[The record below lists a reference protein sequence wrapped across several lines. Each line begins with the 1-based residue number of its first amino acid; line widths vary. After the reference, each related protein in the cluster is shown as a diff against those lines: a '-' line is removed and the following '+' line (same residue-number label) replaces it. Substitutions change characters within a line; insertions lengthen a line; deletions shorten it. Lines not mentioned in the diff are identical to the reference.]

1 MLKFGT
7 LHVSRHRA
15 FTGDEDL
22 ALEVESQNV
31 PSWNRPIGIIKSH
44 SWLHT
49 ALPKPHCTVGMR
61 MEPAG

>member
-31 PSWNRPIGIIKSH
+31 PSWKEPIGI
-44 SWLHT
+44 
-49 ALPKPHCTVGMR
+49 
-61 MEPAG
+61 MESNS